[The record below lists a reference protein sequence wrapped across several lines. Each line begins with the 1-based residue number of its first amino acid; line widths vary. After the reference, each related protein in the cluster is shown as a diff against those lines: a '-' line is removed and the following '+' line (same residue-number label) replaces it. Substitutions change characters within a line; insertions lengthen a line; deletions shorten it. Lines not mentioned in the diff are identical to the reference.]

1 MKKMFFTAIVLMLCV
16 LLCACGDAE
25 TDITNPKDG
34 VQSDSSE
41 TSALSMSQ
49 QTEPESEDEQSEPSN
64 EAILVGCWITPDGN
78 AGIEF
83 TDDGIVRLYSKTD
96 NGFTQ
101 SGTADSYQQ
110 TDDRLTLINIDGSD
124 MSMEFT
130 YVCDGDTLTM
140 TLVENNITN
149 TFEKV
154 ATLPLA

>member
-1 MKKMFFTAIVLMLCV
+1 MKKIFFTAIVLMLCV

-49 QTEPESEDEQSEPSN
+49 QTEPESKDVQSETAN
-64 EAILVGCWITPDGN
+64 ESALIGCWITPDGN

-83 TDDGIVRLYSKTD
+83 TDDGIVRLYDKADT
-96 NGFTQ
+96 GFTQ

-110 TDDRLTLINIDGSD
+110 TDDRLTLINIDGGG

-130 YVCDGDTLTM
+130 YVCNGDTLTM

-154 ATLPLA
+154 DTLPLA